1 MSNISRRNFLKG
13 AGVAALAVAAAG
25 VLAGCSKND
34 VIDAVATEEISVVF
48 KEEDGALNYVGT
60 IKVKKGDKVS
70 TKDVEDLLPYGLLIP
85 EENDDLPVDWE
96 KKEVVIDVCEAATVP
111 FQFIDSTS
119 GEQVGVLVF
128 KDVPKTKTSF
138 TTAELAKYGVEAPAG
153 YKFVERTSTLE
164 GGVVKVGVYQ

>member
-1 MSNISRRNFLKG
+1 MSNISRRKFLKG
-13 AGVAALAVAAAG
+13 AGAAALAVAAAG

-70 TKDVEDLLPYGLLIP
+70 TKDVEDLLPHGLLIP

-96 KKEVVIDVCEAATVP
+96 KKEVVIDVCEATTVP

-119 GEQVGVLVF
+119 GEQVGNYAYV
-128 KDVPKTKTSF
+128 DVPKTKTSF
-138 TTAELAKYGVEAPAG
+138 TKAELAKYGVEAPAG
-153 YKFVERTSTLE
+153 YEIMDVPAKLE
-164 GGVVKVGVYQ
+164 DGVVKVGVYQ